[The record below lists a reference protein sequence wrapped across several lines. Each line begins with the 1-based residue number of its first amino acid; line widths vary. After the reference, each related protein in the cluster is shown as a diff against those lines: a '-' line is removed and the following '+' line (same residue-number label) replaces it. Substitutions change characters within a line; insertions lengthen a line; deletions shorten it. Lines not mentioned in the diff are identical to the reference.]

1 MVAHSSSLS
10 RREIKAGGM
19 GGCWLHHSH
28 SQEAGSGGRLYAAHF
43 FPLLRSRIPAQG
55 MAPPTVG
62 SSSHF
67 NEPELRQPL
76 KSMPSSLASLNLIK
90 LAVESNRHI

>member
-10 RREIKAGGM
+10 SREIKAGGM
-19 GGCWLHHSH
+19 RGCWLHHSH
-28 SQEAGSGGRLYAAHF
+28 SQEAGSGGCLYSVHF
-43 FPLLRSRIPAQG
+43 LPLLRSRIPAQG

-62 SSSHF
+62 PSSHF
-67 NEPELRQPL
+67 NEPESGQPL
-76 KSMPSSLASLNLIK
+76 KSMPSSQVSLNLFK